1 MVVIFYSRQILNE
14 HCLFVQSYS
23 IDLFMVLQCNMMQT
37 AWTVHSFVKT
47 GIQFLKK
54 GNFWL
59 NLGILNFNNIHVH
72 VIGFGK
78 DIIVLFRHNH
88 LQFHQFSY
96 FCSFF
101 GFSLILTKY
110 IGGIYLTISDFL
122 QTLKHRNFTF
132 YLKGHENQRVWISCY
147 LLMFF

>member
-1 MVVIFYSRQILNE
+1 
-14 HCLFVQSYS
+14 
-23 IDLFMVLQCNMMQT
+23 MVLQCYMMQT
-37 AWTVHSFVKT
+37 AWTVYSFVKT

-78 DIIVLFRHNH
+78 DIIVLFRYNH

-101 GFSLILTKY
+101 GFFSNYDQIHRRY
-110 IGGIYLTISDFL
+110 ISDYF
-122 QTLKHRNFTF
+122 
-132 YLKGHENQRVWISCY
+132 
-147 LLMFF
+147 

>member
-1 MVVIFYSRQILNE
+1 MMVIFYSRQILNE

-78 DIIVLFRHNH
+78 DIIVLFRYNH

-101 GFSLILTKY
+101 WVFSNYDQIHRRY
-110 IGGIYLTISDFL
+110 ISDYFWF
-122 QTLKHRNFTF
+122 FTDT
-132 YLKGHENQRVWISCY
+132 EA
-147 LLMFF
+147 

>member
-1 MVVIFYSRQILNE
+1 MNIAYLYSLIQLTCLWCCNVIWCRLHGLYTPLLKLVS
-14 HCLFVQSYS
+14 S
-23 IDLFMVLQCNMMQT
+23 
-37 AWTVHSFVKT
+37 
-47 GIQFLKK
+47 FLKK

-78 DIIVLFRHNH
+78 DIIVLFRYNH

-132 YLKGHENQRVWISCY
+132 LFKGTWTSKDVN
-147 LLMFF
+147 

>member
-1 MVVIFYSRQILNE
+1 
-14 HCLFVQSYS
+14 
-23 IDLFMVLQCNMMQT
+23 MVLQCYMMQT
-37 AWTVHSFVKT
+37 AWTLYSFVKT

-78 DIIVLFRHNH
+78 DIIVLFRYNH

-96 FCSFF
+96 FCSFL
-101 GFSLILTKY
+101 GFSLIMTKY

-132 YLKGHENQRVWISCY
+132 LFKGT
-147 LLMFF
+147 

>member
-1 MVVIFYSRQILNE
+1 M
-14 HCLFVQSYS
+14 
-23 IDLFMVLQCNMMQT
+23 
-37 AWTVHSFVKT
+37 
-47 GIQFLKK
+47 
-54 GNFWL
+54 L

-78 DIIVLFRHNH
+78 DIIVLFRYNH

-122 QTLKHRNFTF
+122 QILKHRNFTF
-132 YLKGHENQRVWISCY
+132 LFKGT
-147 LLMFF
+147 

>member
-23 IDLFMVLQCNMMQT
+23 IDLFMVLQCYMMQT
-37 AWTVHSFVKT
+37 AWTVYSFVKT

-78 DIIVLFRHNH
+78 DIIVLFRYNH

-122 QTLKHRNFTF
+122 QILKHRNFTF
-132 YLKGHENQRVWISCY
+132 LFKGTWTSKDVN
-147 LLMFF
+147 